1 MFQHNAHRVF
11 QQSTFSSVGEN
22 LAATSGTVDYKA
34 LVLDWYKENVN
45 YNYDSNSC
53 NGACG
58 HYTQVY
64 IYTIIVGVFTWSTT
78 SLL

>member
-1 MFQHNAHRVF
+1 MFQHNADRVS
-11 QQSTFSSVGEN
+11 QQSTFRSIGEN
-22 LAATSGTVDYKA
+22 LATTSGTVDYKA

-53 NGACG
+53 HGACG

-64 IYTIIVGVFTWSTT
+64 IIP
-78 SLL
+78 